1 MQNTSFLPNNTHTV
15 RQQVQRMEQQLQ
27 QQKRQQ
33 QQQQGASRENSAPH
47 NSPWVRES
55 LPPPPSPMIHST
67 PESESEPR
75 WRRQAPEQSHGQ
87 GHTQPLSDMRS
98 PIPTNWRNNDHHPTG
113 QVAWIPDGAGARS
126 RGRQPR
132 MSFERNQ
139 REYEQH
145 SHSSQVQG
153 VSPPSPM
160 FAQHFDQQYR
170 QQHTRILGGQDVS
183 IGREFHQT
191 PQHPNW
197 ILQSNPY
204 ASNRRYSHYEP
215 HQPNTTSNNSR
226 VLQRQTH
233 QQARR
238 NPGPGVSS
246 SSSSHHTNAP
256 LAGETPACCSPK
268 PSPHGKDSQEDLCVV
283 CMENPRNASII
294 HGDSGHIVCCL
305 DCANILK
312 AKGNSCPVC
321 RAAIDLVVKNYY

>member
-1 MQNTSFLPNNTHTV
+1 MVYPALSNGTF
-15 RQQVQRMEQQLQ
+15 
-27 QQKRQQ
+27 
-33 QQQQGASRENSAPH
+33 
-47 NSPWVRES
+47 
-55 LPPPPSPMIHST
+55 PS
-67 PESESEPR
+67 
-75 WRRQAPEQSHGQ
+75 Q
-87 GHTQPLSDMRS
+87 
-98 PIPTNWRNNDHHPTG
+98 
-113 QVAWIPDGAGARS
+113 
-126 RGRQPR
+126 
-132 MSFERNQ
+132 SFENNQ

-145 SHSSQVQG
+145 PHSSQVQG
-153 VSPPSPM
+153 ISPPSPM

-197 ILQSNPY
+197 ILQSNPSV
-204 ASNRRYSHYEP
+204 SNRHYSHYEP
-215 HQPNTTSNNSR
+215 HQQSNTTSNNSR

-238 NPGPGVSS
+238 SQGIGVTSTSS
-246 SSSSHHTNAP
+246 NHANAP
-256 LAGETPACCSPK
+256 LAEGTMACCSPK
-268 PSPHGKDSQEDLCVV
+268 PSPEETDSQEDLCVV